1 MTETQL
7 TYQDLFNEM
16 DRIKKR
22 IYDECGTVDYEISE
36 IDYDADLYDMLL
48 KLKEFES
55 GIERGYL
62 YDKYSVLSLKNEIM
76 LMVLMQKDQLDN
88 SMKNIIK
95 IDIDSFSD
103 ENKKKLASELEN
115 LQMMFSNGFF
125 MVAALRNLFVLKK
138 DIKKIESG
146 CSELTNYFKD
156 VERRKEI
163 KECVICLNDL
173 ADYIRSYK
181 VQVKLVSAIKILFP
195 HLADNEIEL
204 YVSRRDDIKRAD
216 LIMRV
221 LDEHH
226 SVVIGSINTYY
237 FNLIYNDEFKDDG
250 EEIMIRNAIFSD
262 GTGMLRY
269 DIHNLIDDH
278 ENTKKKTYVDNMIK
292 MILKARKNIDEKI
305 KQYGQ

>member
-1 MTETQL
+1 
-7 TYQDLFNEM
+7 
-16 DRIKKR
+16 
-22 IYDECGTVDYEISE
+22 
-36 IDYDADLYDMLL
+36 MLL
-48 KLKEFES
+48 KFKEFEF
-55 GIERGYL
+55 GIERDDIC
-62 YDKYSVLSLKNEIM
+62 DKYHVLNLKEEAMQMI
-76 LMVLMQKDQLDN
+76 LMQKNLFDN
-88 SMKNIIK
+88 SLENIIK
-95 IDIDSFSD
+95 IDINPLNSK
-103 ENKKKLASELEN
+103 NKKEEIANELDN
-115 LQMMFSNGFF
+115 FQMMFSNGFF
-125 MVAALRNLFVLKK
+125 MVAVLRYLFDLKK
-138 DIKKIESG
+138 DINKINYG
-146 CSELTNYFKD
+146 CSELADYFNGI
-156 VERRKEI
+156 ENRKYA
-163 KECVICLNDL
+163 KEYAICLNDL
-173 ADYIRSYK
+173 SDYIRNYE

-292 MILKARKNIDEKI
+292 MFLKARKNIDEKI